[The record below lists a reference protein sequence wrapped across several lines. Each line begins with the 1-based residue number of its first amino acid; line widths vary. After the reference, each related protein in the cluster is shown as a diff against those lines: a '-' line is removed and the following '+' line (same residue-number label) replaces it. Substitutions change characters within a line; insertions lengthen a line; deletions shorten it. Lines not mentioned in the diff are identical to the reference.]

1 MPRLKT
7 NRSAAK
13 RFSRTARGRFKKKLA
28 CTSHIMTKK
37 SRNRK
42 RRLRGT
48 SVVSPVEQ
56 SMLRKVLPYA

>member
-1 MPRLKT
+1 MKT

-13 RFSRTARGRFKKKLA
+13 RFKRTGRGKFKKKLA

-42 RRLRGT
+42 RKLRGT
-48 SVVSPVEQ
+48 SVINPVEQ
-56 SMLRKVLPYA
+56 NMLKRVMPYG